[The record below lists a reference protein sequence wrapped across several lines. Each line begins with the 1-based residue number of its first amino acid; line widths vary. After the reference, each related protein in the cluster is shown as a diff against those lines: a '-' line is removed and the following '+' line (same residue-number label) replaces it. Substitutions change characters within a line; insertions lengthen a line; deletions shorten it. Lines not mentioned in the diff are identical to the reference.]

1 MFKELCCA
9 IDKTFERAFVSLTNV
24 IEHDIKSIVHL
35 LYHTIQGIRL
45 HLLHI
50 IEHTSFVGHT
60 LEDSLYILKLDHALR
75 NHIYNLRCGVCLA
88 LYLLEVI
95 LQFAIHINTS
105 LGELTNLR
113 TSEIC
118 RSFHLSV
125 SKDESAHINTKTCR
139 YVRKALCCIVEFI
152 RLDAVCRKLSGIV
165 YQVLNAERRF
175 DSKLYRLIENLIRF
189 LFVLND
195 RFKRNL

>member
-9 IDKTFERAFVSLTNV
+9 IDKTFERTFVSLAN
-24 IEHDIKSIVHL
+24 IIQHHIKGIVHL

-50 IEHTSFVGHT
+50 IEHSSLICHT

-105 LGELTNLR
+105 FGELTNLR

-125 SKDESAHINTKTCR
+125 CKDKSAHINTKTCR
-139 YVRKALCCIVEFI
+139 YVRKALGCIVEFI
-152 RLDAVCRKLSGIV
+152 RLNAVC
-165 YQVLNAERRF
+165 
-175 DSKLYRLIENLIRF
+175 
-189 LFVLND
+189 
-195 RFKRNL
+195 